1 MDRFQDLLVGR
12 STGAGGE
19 GEDVVRDNTP
29 LLALCA

>member
-12 STGAGGE
+12 STGAGDKGE
-19 GEDVVRDNTP
+19 EMVKDKTP